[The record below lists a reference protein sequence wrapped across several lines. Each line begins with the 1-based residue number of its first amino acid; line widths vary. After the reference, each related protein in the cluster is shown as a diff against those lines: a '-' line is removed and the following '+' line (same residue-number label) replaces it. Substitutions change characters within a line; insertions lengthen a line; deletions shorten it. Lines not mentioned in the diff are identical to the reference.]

1 MVDHEIDW
9 YFVCYDQL
17 NHDIFPWSKGDRTS
31 TGLIFIESEAK
42 GKSLNF
48 HKQKLALLLS
58 NMRHFSKEAQELGHP
73 IKYLYTSGNYH
84 DLLFKV
90 SNDLGPIN
98 VVIPAERSMRIELEP
113 LFSTGNLIRHEH
125 NGWLTKREWFVE
137 SVGVKPPFRM
147 DKFYQRVRKETG
159 ILMEQGKPIGGKYS
173 FDADNRMPWKGNPET
188 QEELRFSIDEID
200 ESVMK
205 LVNQKF
211 SNHPG
216 ECDLSK
222 VPTSIEQQHQALDW
236 AIKNLQ
242 HFGKYEDAMSSKSR
256 YLFHSKLAISVN
268 LHRLSPQQIVELVIS
283 NNAPINSIEGFFRQM
298 IWREY
303 VKHIHDVTDG
313 FRTLDV
319 FDKRLDQPNYLHQ
332 NNPLPQA
339 FWGAKSGFNCLDLVV
354 ESVLDEGWTHHI
366 PRLMVL
372 SNFASLLDINPRELT
387 TWFHEAF
394 IDAYDWVVEPN
405 VLGMGTYSL
414 GPAMMTKPYV
424 SGTPYINKMSDF
436 CKNCKFNP
444 KKDCKVSNLYW
455 AFLER
460 HKESFE
466 GNIRLAMP
474 LRNLAKRSDE
484 KKQQDIKAFT
494 EILSALNKSQEY
506 SSSQMSLTH

>member
-1 MVDHEIDW
+1 
-9 YFVCYDQL
+9 
-17 NHDIFPWSKGDRTS
+17 
-31 TGLIFIESEAK
+31 
-42 GKSLNF
+42 
-48 HKQKLALLLS
+48 
-58 NMRHFSKEAQELGHP
+58 
-73 IKYLYTSGNYH
+73 
-84 DLLFKV
+84 
-90 SNDLGPIN
+90 
-98 VVIPAERSMRIELEP
+98 
-113 LFSTGNLIRHEH
+113 
-125 NGWLTKREWFVE
+125 
-137 SVGVKPPFRM
+137 
-147 DKFYQRVRKETG
+147 
-159 ILMEQGKPIGGKYS
+159 
-173 FDADNRMPWKGNPET
+173 
-188 QEELRFSIDEID
+188 
-200 ESVMK
+200 
-205 LVNQKF
+205 
-211 SNHPG
+211 
-216 ECDLSK
+216 
-222 VPTSIEQQHQALDW
+222 
-236 AIKNLQ
+236 
-242 HFGKYEDAMSSKSR
+242 MSSKSR

-268 LHRLSPQQIVELVIS
+268 LHRLSPQQIVELVLS
-283 NNAPINSIEGFFRQM
+283 NDAPINSVEGFFRQM

-313 FRTLDV
+313 FRTLEV
-319 FDKRLDQPNYLHQ
+319 FDKQLEQPNFLQQ

-339 FWGAKSGFNCLDLVV
+339 FWGAKSGFNCLDQVV

-414 GPAMMTKPYV
+414 GSAMMTKPYV